1 MEAWLLNAIKEG
13 GMFALACVSL
23 WLLNRV
29 WSDRLN
35 EAKCNAD
42 AEKAQ
47 KEEYRAL
54 VTQLQHVIEEN
65 TRVIATFIERTRT
78 PSEERKTQPRKQS

>member
-1 MEAWLLNAIKEG
+1 MSALKEG

-29 WSDRLN
+29 WADRLN

-65 TRVIATFIERTRT
+65 TRVIATFIERTRPT
-78 PSEERKTQPRKQS
+78 PNSRKAKEQA